1 MDSSRL
7 PSDPTLP
14 RHVAVIMDG
23 NGRWAKARGLPR
35 TLGHRQGAEAVRRCI
50 TGAMELG
57 IPNLTLFGFSSENWR
72 RPMSEVED
80 LMGLLR
86 RYLRSE
92 LAELHQNGIS
102 LRIIG
107 DRERLPEDIVRMI
120 DDAEARTRANQRL
133 NLIIALSYGSRQ
145 EMTAAARRL
154 AELAAAGDLRP
165 EEIDEARF
173 AEGLLTVGIP
183 DPDLLIRTSGE
194 QRLSNFL
201 LWQAAYSEFVF
212 VDKLWPDFDKNDLLA
227 AVEEYQRRERRYGT
241 AAESQ

>member
-7 PSDPTLP
+7 PPDPTLP

-92 LAELHQNGIS
+92 LAELHKNGIS

-107 DRERLPEDIVRMI
+107 ERARLPEDIVRMI

-145 EMTAAARRL
+145 EITAAARRL
-154 AELAAAGDLRP
+154 AELTAAGDLRP

-212 VDKLWPDFDKNDLLA
+212 VDKLWPDFDKSDLLA